1 VSVVINVTVREEVK
15 KILEKSGIGEEV
27 RGLLEK
33 LAWKIKIRK
42 FVERWDELLKN
53 VKPSEEGFSA
63 KSVREDRESH

>member
-1 VSVVINVTVREEVK
+1 MEE
-15 KILEKSGIGEEV
+15 SGIDIGEEV
-27 RGLLEK
+27 RGFLEE

-42 FVERWDELLKN
+42 FVERWDELLKD